1 MDSESGGIGQTL
13 IMVGFWGGILGYP
26 ILQIIAVAGSKGI
39 MRVLALLPLA
49 VMVIVFSVTIMGFI
63 QESNLWPIFLI
74 FISPVVLIYL
84 FILIVIKQIQLIR
97 NSA

>member
-1 MDSESGGIGQTL
+1 MDSESSGIGQTL
-13 IMVGFWGGILGYP
+13 IIVGFWGGILGYP
-26 ILQIIAVAGSKGI
+26 ILQIIAVSGSRGI

-49 VMVIVFSVTIMGFI
+49 VMAIVFSVTIMGLI

-84 FILIVIKQIQLIR
+84 FILIVIKQIQLVR
-97 NSA
+97 NSE